1 MYKIVK
7 IHKYDS
13 YYPNRKQLMGLTGT
27 FEEKRSTESGFRT
40 GMFTYTEPAP
50 SFLNGRT
57 SSYFYGVK
65 LEEVK

>member
-13 YYPNRKQLMGLTGT
+13 YYPNRKQLIGLTGT
-27 FEEKRSTESGFRT
+27 FKEKSPTERGFRS

-50 SFLNGRT
+50 SLLNGRK